1 MKQNKPLDTVRKR
14 GSILVIT
21 LSIFLSQSIMGQ
33 EVINKWQLNGN
44 MSLSGDF
51 YSMNADTSAAI
62 KARRPGSVGRMVVNS
77 TLTYGDFS
85 LPISLML
92 SVGQHS
98 AILPPFGNRSFID
111 FIRDPSNRIG
121 LAPRYKWIQ
130 VLLGTQ
136 VPQYSELS
144 VGDLPVFGA
153 GLSLTPGLFRFSCF
167 AGTTQLAI
175 EEDPTRNIQGIY
187 ARKMYSAKIGMGKE
201 EATHLYF
208 ITTLMADDTTS
219 LVKRPVNTMPRNGLL
234 AALDY
239 RIKIGKQVYLKG
251 EFAGSAYTRDSRSK
265 LVATDQMPINLPP
278 SIFRIQESSRFDYAG
293 ALTLAKDGKIFGI
306 KLTGKYIGDGFMP
319 LGYPFMQTDRLDV
332 TINPRFNLFKD
343 KFQLSG
349 SFGKRINNLSGA
361 RAATTTQ
368 TIGNADMNV
377 QITEGLSVAAS
388 FSNFDF
394 RNSITLDTLRVQMVT
409 MSYSLSPTYTYTGKK
424 NMHTLSVLFSKN
436 TFTDFNTISGALNDN
451 DSRTVLLTYLL
462 ANLTTP
468 FTMSAT
474 LSYFDNLSSIGM
486 LTTESANLSLGYR
499 FFKKKLNT
507 TTGISYTTNKLEA
520 LSAGA
525 QVTTNLGLKYS
536 LNKKI
541 NLSAFGSI
549 NLFKYGTERPGVS
562 YRENLLRLS
571 LTYKF

>member
-1 MKQNKPLDTVRKR
+1 MGIKNRL
-14 GSILVIT
+14 ILV
-21 LSIFLSQSIMGQ
+21 LFFCAFVAQSLTGQ
-33 EVINKWQLNGN
+33 ETTNKWLLNGN

-51 YSMNADTSAAI
+51 YSMNADTSAAM

-77 TLTYGDFS
+77 TLSYGDFS

-111 FIRDPSNRIG
+111 FIKDPSNRVGI
-121 LAPRYKWIQ
+121 APQYKWIQ

-153 GLSLTPGLFRFSCF
+153 GVNLTPGLFRLSVF
-167 AGTTQLAI
+167 AGTSQLAI
-175 EEDPTRNIQGIY
+175 EEDKTKNIQGIY
-187 ARKMYSAKIGMGKE
+187 ARKMYSGKIGIGKE

-219 LVKRPVNTMPRNGLL
+219 LVKRPANTIPRNGLL
-234 AALDY
+234 TALDY
-239 RIKIGKQVYLKG
+239 RIRIGKQVYIKG
-251 EFAGSAYTRDSRSK
+251 EIAGSAFTRDSGSK
-265 LVATDQMPINLPP
+265 LIATDQLPVNLPP
-278 SIFRIQESSRFDYAG
+278 SIFKIQESSRLDYAG

-306 KLTGKYIGDGFMP
+306 KLTGKYIGDGFMA

-332 TINPRFNLFKD
+332 TVNPRFNLIKD
-343 KFQLSG
+343 KLQLSG

-368 TIGNADMNV
+368 TIGSADLNL
-377 QITEGLSVAAS
+377 QITEGLSVSAS

-394 RNSITLDTLRVQMVT
+394 RNSVMLDTLRVQMVT

-424 NMHTLSVLFSKN
+424 NMHTLSVLGSKN

-451 DSRTVLLTYLL
+451 DSRTALLTYLL
-462 ANLTTP
+462 ANLSTP

-474 LSYFDNLSSIGM
+474 LSYFDNLSTIGM
-486 LTTESANLSLGYR
+486 LKTQSANLSCGYR

-507 TTGISYTTNKLEA
+507 TAGISYTTNKLEA

-562 YRENLLRLS
+562 YRENLLRLA